1 MSSNSARPLPT
12 RIEDLVIYE
21 LHANGLGVD
30 RGADHGTLED
40 AVRLIPYLRDL
51 GVNCVELMPM
61 SEFQERGGWGYSTSH
76 YFAIEYADGGR
87 DQFKHFVREWV
98 RAWLHDMA
106 DRVASD
112 DQRGCPLANAAVELP
127 EKDHPARRVIE
138 AFKTA
143 QRERLVQLCAAARLE
158 EPELLADELFLMLE
172 GARVTAQSMGTKGL
186 GDRLIRMGER
196 VSGPN
201 LPACSGRRACAE
213 ASPTAGKW
221 RPMPGWRRR
230 PGRAARSIASKVCR
244 RPAIRG
250 CGRR

>member
-1 MSSNSARPLPT
+1 MMSTATKVTSVDKHDGISPRERILAAASDLFYRHGIRAVGVEAIAEAAKTNKMTLYRHFPSKDELVAEYLRCLAEKAQSNW
-12 RIEDLVIYE
+12 
-21 LHANGLGVD
+21 D
-30 RGADHGTLED
+30 RREADHPGDPL
-40 AVRLIPYLRDL
+40 A
-51 GVNCVELMPM
+51 
-61 SEFQERGGWGYSTSH
+61 Q
-76 YFAIEYADGGR
+76 
-87 DQFKHFVREWV
+87 V

-172 GARVTAQSMGTKGL
+172 DARVTAQSMGTKGL

-196 VSGPN
+196 MIGAHARTN
-201 LPACSGRRACAE
+201 
-213 ASPTAGKW
+213 PTT
-221 RPMPGWRRR
+221 RPVR
-230 PGRAARSIASKVCR
+230 
-244 RPAIRG
+244 
-250 CGRR
+250 